1 MKIDNSDSKL
11 NNNLSKKNHVFVLNM
26 ITTVFQ
32 EFLDKIEKMKED
44 NESWEDNE
52 KKGYFF

>member
-44 NESWEDNE
+44 NES
-52 KKGYFF
+52 